1 MKNEEITLNKEGYEL
16 NFLGKSYAMYL
27 SLTKT
32 QTFIATHTEHN
43 EKDEELNW
51 VSEQTGLSWNPVYRE
66 ITETPFNDILVSDG
80 YNWELFRDR
89 EIDSLEGIE
98 LPIQVD
104 DLTFCHYES
113 SIMELGLERVKKI

>member
-27 SLTKT
+27 SSTKT
-32 QTFIATHTEHN
+32 QTFIATHTDHN
-43 EKDEELNW
+43 EKDEGLNW

-66 ITETPFNDILVSDG
+66 ITEAPFNDILVSDG
-80 YNWELFRDR
+80 YNWEPFRDR

-98 LPIQVD
+98 LPI
-104 DLTFCHYES
+104 
-113 SIMELGLERVKKI
+113 